1 MFVVKYFIFTRRK
14 RLRQVKYNPFQKEMQ
29 AFQQKTFQFI
39 YFIAFLK
46 NYILIFSPLQKHLQ
60 TMQTFPLNYS

>member
-1 MFVVKYFIFTRRK
+1 
-14 RLRQVKYNPFQKEMQ
+14 MQ